1 MKWGWAR
8 RDRGGGTG
16 SEDPRAEAVLDPNE
30 NEFSLDE
37 LREFMEG
44 DLLEVTADYG
54 FKESLRRR
62 LWEMVR
68 ARARGRLAER

>member
-8 RDRGGGTG
+8 GDRGGGPGHADPG
-16 SEDPRAEAVLDPNE
+16 SEAVLDASE

-44 DLLEVTADYG
+44 DLLEVSADYG
-54 FKESLRRR
+54 FKERLRRK
-62 LWEMVR
+62 LWDMVR
-68 ARARGRLAER
+68 ARARRRIVEQ